1 MRLCIAIALVSFSAG
16 IFALTVPMAPAQEQ
30 PASSRRVVTKVIPS
44 YPDLARRMYLRGT
57 VKVEAVVAPNGAVK
71 STRVIGGSPLL
82 TRSAVDAIGKW
93 KWAPAPQESKEVIE
107 LSFHPE

>member
-1 MRLCIAIALVSFSAG
+1 MRLGIAIVLLSFSAG
-16 IFALTVPMAPAQEQ
+16 TVVLSGPAACAQEQ
-30 PASSRRVVTKVIPS
+30 TASSRRVVAKVIPA

-57 VKVEAVVAPNGAVK
+57 VKVEAVVAPNGIVK